1 MTEFEAYK
9 KEANKMIKTL
19 CKRNDLLSNL
29 LRLKIREKVALL
41 APKENKA
48 QPVESITFIG
58 LNDDGDIV

>member
-9 KEANKMIKTL
+9 KEAEKIIKSL
-19 CKRNDLLSNL
+19 GKRNDMYSNL
-29 LRLKIREKVALL
+29 LRLKIREKIALL
-41 APKENKA
+41 APKENNA